1 MAGGGV
7 TGVNGTPCSAATT
20 SNSSTA
26 INARRIVACPAQS
39 SLQQQRPLSLPPT
52 HLQLS
57 RRADTPHMADTAK
70 GTTDSGNGE
79 KKTHVLWTEDEL
91 AALHEGVVK
100 CVVQKCPLHPHVA
113 AASIWRSSLTGARA

>member
-39 SLQQQRPLSLPPT
+39 SLQQQRPLSPPT

-91 AALHEGVVK
+91 AALHEGVLK
-100 CVVQKCPLHPHVA
+100 CVVQK
-113 AASIWRSSLTGARA
+113 